1 MARLVVGT
9 VLVAVLSVA
18 FLAMPYNEATA
29 QERATCSQALSHCGA
44 QRVCQRRY
52 ETCMQTGCWNV
63 VLVKR
68 CGYEQR

>member
-9 VLVAVLSVA
+9 VLAAALSVS
-18 FLAMPYNEATA
+18 FVAMSCNEAMA
-29 QERATCSQALSHCGA
+29 QERATCSQARSNCGT

>member
-9 VLVAVLSVA
+9 VLAAALSVS
-18 FLAMPYNEATA
+18 FVAMSCNEATA
-29 QERATCSQALSHCGA
+29 QERATCSQARSNCGT